1 MNLIGKKPN
10 QVPTNSML
18 GGMAYQS
25 PENVVVRPTADATPN
40 EFGDMV
46 FTLVSNTSLS
56 IKVRG
61 TDGVVRSAVLTL
73 A

>member
-1 MNLIGKKPN
+1 MNLIGKEPN
-10 QVPTNSML
+10 QVPTNADL

-25 PENVVVRPTADATPN
+25 PDNVVLRPTADATPN

-46 FTLVSNTSLS
+46 FTLVSDTSLS

-61 TDGVVRSAVLTL
+61 KDGVIRSAVLTL